1 MRIDHV
7 EGDNQGTKRQQEH
20 EKKDNGDD
28 KIVLMTKARMK
39 IWIVLINVGGIKW
52 GCTRRSGQTDRS
64 ESRMIEMK
72 KEAGE

>member
-39 IWIVLINVGGIKW
+39 I
-52 GCTRRSGQTDRS
+52 
-64 ESRMIEMK
+64 
-72 KEAGE
+72 